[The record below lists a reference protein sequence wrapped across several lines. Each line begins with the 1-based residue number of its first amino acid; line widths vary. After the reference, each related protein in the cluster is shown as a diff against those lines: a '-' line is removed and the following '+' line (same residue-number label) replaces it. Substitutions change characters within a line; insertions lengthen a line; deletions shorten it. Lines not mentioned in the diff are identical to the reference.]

1 MKRILVLNFFPA
13 FTPPS
18 SGGEL
23 RYYNLYSR
31 LSRHFDITL
40 LSPTYSD
47 HKREVITHSTTFREH
62 RIPKEAIHDQLHM
75 QIYKEGVAAEV
86 SALVCSLSARYP
98 NVYHQEYLELQV
110 NADLIIHES
119 PYMLDYDLLL
129 GLDRRPRIY
138 NSYNVESDLVSQVWK
153 GPYAQSYL
161 DHIIELESRLIA
173 ASDLCF
179 AVSTDEAQLF
189 SVKYNVP
196 LSRFCIA
203 ENGIAPEEFLP
214 RTVKAK
220 QRLEAL
226 FFGSLHPP
234 NIEAA
239 NFIVNELSP
248 MFPQIDFIIAG
259 SCMKANMTGLPANV
273 KTLGKVD
280 NDRRLQLFAT
290 ADIALNPMLSGAG
303 TNLKALE
310 FLAAKLP
317 MLSTPLGARGL
328 DLVNEKH
335 ALIAT
340 HETFHS
346 ALQKMTKSPD
356 LRKNLAESGTE
367 HVIHRFSW
375 DAIADRTAKR
385 IQNYLS
391 TWQPPLKRNLLVL
404 NDFSAAT
411 PRGGG
416 EVRINRIYSA
426 LAKYYQIT
434 MVCFTGRREL
444 QRIEVSPG
452 FIELHVPKT
461 QKHRKKAKSY
471 CWKKVSADDIVN
483 YQEGPKNPLLS
494 ALVKAF
500 YPYNDA
506 VILSHPYMSG
516 LLKGLSGRPVIYE
529 SHNVETELK
538 GAILNGHPN
547 YQQLVHSAEEC
558 ERLAISFSS
567 EIVLC
572 SENDREGMI
581 RLSADPGKLHIVSH
595 GVDVSESPPQRE
607 TLEHIR
613 SLFHNRPIVVFI
625 GSAHPPNISAADHI
639 LNKLSPAMPDCS
651 FVFIG
656 SVCNAFPLHPAPNV
670 FLLGC
675 LDDQTK
681 NVAVELADIAIN
693 PIISGSGSNLKL
705 AEYFSKAL
713 PTVTTPFGAR
723 GYDIQNGEHAVI
735 CDLYQFPHEIRTLMK
750 DNQMRLAMSERAYNF
765 AKTFLDWQLQAG
777 KFQHILEQRI
787 FLKKRLL
794 VVTYR
799 FTEPPLGGGE
809 TYLLELLRQLDCIG
823 DFSIDV
829 ATLDIVKIKNHFH
842 FSSCYEHDKAYSLP
856 SDFKNL
862 TVHRFPVDEIP
873 EDIRLQNSRRLFSMW
888 MEEFRKASLLHLSKL
903 PDTILLGGW
912 YFPEKTAAGV
922 EIWSSPKALL
932 RAKGVSVIILRG
944 YSPVKNQ
951 LRIAAGNQNLL
962 DTNIKGNFDLK
973 VATQN
978 NEIVELHIENAYLA
992 PNDPRPLGLRFREI
1006 LVQAGTE
1013 NKHIPLDV
1021 NYRDILKQ
1029 TAPEDFIQSLIDTAH
1044 NRSPEMDELLQ
1055 NTRGPNSE
1063 ALKRWLNQN
1072 TRNYDLVL
1080 GHSVPF
1086 KTIVVAADCA
1096 RAANVP
1102 LVQLP
1107 HFHIDDEYYH
1117 WQSYYQALKEA
1128 VCCITHPKT
1137 ANHLF
1142 FDRIGANGWYLPFGI
1157 DIHEKPS
1164 KKDENAFNELYSSE
1178 LPFVMVL
1185 GRKSGAKNYQH
1196 VISALAGLNI
1206 NKRACNMVMIGRDED
1221 EVPLDP
1227 DLVIYLGGQPRGI
1240 VLAALKR
1247 CLCLISMSDSES
1259 FGIVIL
1265 EAWSQ
1270 SRPVIVS
1277 ENCHASVELVTDGK
1291 NGLLASATNLHEKIK
1306 ILIDNPMLAERLGQ
1320 AGHERLCEEFSWES
1334 IGTALN
1340 RKLLSVVDS
1349 GKKNLPEQNY
1359 VNKQEMIKEIKILWE
1374 NNKVHENDFLFFRNF
1389 KIKRPTILDIGA
1401 NAGQSVISFKL
1412 VLPDARII
1420 SFEPNTLYKP
1430 VLDYVQSSI
1439 FTPQDFT
1446 YYMLGAGDTEREL
1459 ELIIPIIDNKP
1470 YFQEA
1475 SVDVTQFEKSWV
1487 KNRFAAYG
1495 NTLEFE
1501 RINIRMVTLDQ
1512 FNFTPDIIKIDAE
1525 GSELSVLKGMIKTI
1539 RSYYPIFLIENNDW
1553 HNVTAYLKNLGYEV
1567 YNYNVQKDT
1576 LFPIESATTNCFYL
1590 RPEHFGLIL

>member
-47 HKREVITHSTTFREH
+47 HKSEVITHSSTFREH

-75 QIYKEGVAAEV
+75 QIEKEGVAAEV

-98 NVYHQEYLELQV
+98 NVYHQAYLELQT

-119 PYMLDYDLLL
+119 PYMVDYDLFM

-138 NSYNVESDLVSQVWK
+138 NSYNVESDLVAQVWK

-173 ASDLCF
+173 ASGLCF

-196 LSRFCIA
+196 ISRFSIA

-214 RTVKAK
+214 RTTRAK
-220 QRLEAL
+220 PRLEAL

-259 SCMKANMTGLPANV
+259 SCMKANMTGLPVNV

-303 TNLKALE
+303 TNLKAIE
-310 FLAAKLP
+310 YLAAKLP

-340 HETFHS
+340 REAFPS

-367 HVIHRFSW
+367 HAIHRFSW

-385 IQNYLS
+385 IQDYIS

-416 EVRINRIYSA
+416 EVRINRIYSG
-426 LAKYYQIT
+426 LAKYYQVTI
-434 MVCFTGRREL
+434 VCFTNSQEL
-444 QRIEVSPG
+444 QRVEISPG
-452 FIELHVPKT
+452 FIELQVPKT
-461 QKHRKKAKSY
+461 QIHRKKARSY
-471 CWKKVSADDIVN
+471 CGKKVSADDIVN
-483 YQEGPKNPLLS
+483 YQEGPKNPMLS

-506 VILSHPYMSG
+506 VIICHPYMAG
-516 LLKGLSGRPVIYE
+516 LLKGLTGRPVIYE
-529 SHNVETELK
+529 SLNVETELK
-538 GAILNGHPN
+538 RAILAGHPD
-547 YQQLVHSAEEC
+547 YKVLVQSAEEC
-558 ERLAISFSS
+558 ERLAISLSS

-581 RLSADPGKLHIVSH
+581 RLSADPGKLHIVPN
-595 GVDVSESPPQRE
+595 GVDVPASPPQRNS
-607 TLEHIR
+607 LEHIR
-613 SLFHNRPIVVFI
+613 ALFPNRPIVVFI
-625 GSAHPPNISAADHI
+625 GSAHPPNVSAADHI
-639 LNKLSPAMPDCS
+639 LHKLAPEMPDCS
-651 FVFIG
+651 FMLIG
-656 SVCNAFPLHPAPNV
+656 SVCNAFPLFTAPNV
-670 FLLGC
+670 ALFCC

-681 NVAVELADIAIN
+681 DVAVELADIAIN

-713 PTVTTPFGAR
+713 PTVTTPFGVR
-723 GYDIQNGEHAVI
+723 GYDIKNGDHAVI
-735 CDLYQFPHEIRTLMK
+735 CDLDQFPHEIRTLMK
-750 DNQMRLAMSERAYNF
+750 DNQKRLAMGERAYHV
-765 AKTFLDWQLQAG
+765 AKTSLDWQLQAG
-777 KFQHILEQRI
+777 KFHQILEQRI
-787 FLKKRLL
+787 FPKKRLL

-799 FTEPPLGGGE
+799 FTDPPLGGAE
-809 TYLLELLRQLDCIG
+809 IHLLELLRQLDRRNN
-823 DFSIDV
+823 FSIDV
-829 ATLDIVKIKNHFH
+829 ATLDIVKIKNQFH
-842 FSSCYEHDKAYSLP
+842 FSCYYKRDGEHPWPA
-856 SDFKNL
+856 DFKNL

-888 MEEFRKASLLHLSKL
+888 MEEFCKASVLHLSKL

-932 RAKGVSVIILRG
+932 RAKGVSAIILRG

-951 LRIAAGNQNLL
+951 LRIAAGNQTLL
-962 DTNIKGNFDLK
+962 DTNIKGKFDLQ

-978 NEIVELHIENAYLA
+978 NEIIELQIENAYLV
-992 PNDPRPLGLRFREI
+992 PNDPRPLGMRISNI
-1006 LVQAGTE
+1006 LLQTVSEA
-1013 NKHIPLDV
+1013 KKLPLDV

-1029 TAPEDFIQSLIDTAH
+1029 TAPEDFIKSLIDAAQ
-1044 NRSPEMDELLQ
+1044 NRSPEMDELFQ

-1063 ALKRWLNQN
+1063 TLKKWLDQN
-1072 TRNYDLVL
+1072 TNNYDLVF

-1086 KTIVVAADCA
+1086 KTLVMAADSA
-1096 RAANVP
+1096 RAAGVP
-1102 LVQLP
+1102 IFHMP

-1117 WQSYYQALKEA
+1117 WSSYYDALRTA
-1128 VCCITHPKT
+1128 DLLITFPKA

-1142 FDRIGANGWYLPFGI
+1142 FDRIGAKSWYLPFGI
-1157 DIHEKPS
+1157 DINEQPS
-1164 KKDENAFNELYSSE
+1164 QEDERVFNELYSSK
-1178 LPFVMVL
+1178 LPFVLVL
-1185 GRKSGAKNYQH
+1185 GRKAGGKNYQQ
-1196 VISALAGLNI
+1196 VISALAELNI
-1206 NKRACNMVMIGRDED
+1206 NERLCNVVMIGRDED
-1221 EVPLDP
+1221 EVPLDSG
-1227 DLVIYLGGQPRGI
+1227 LVIYLGGQPRGI

-1259 FGIVIL
+1259 LGIVIL

-1277 ENCHASVELVTDGK
+1277 ENCHASVELVTNGK
-1291 NGLLASATNLHEKIK
+1291 NGLLASAANLHEKIK

-1320 AGHERLCEEFSWES
+1320 AGHEKVCEEFSWES

-1349 GKKNLPEQNY
+1349 GKKNLSEQNY
-1359 VNKQEMIKEIKILWE
+1359 VNTQEMIKEIKILWE

-1389 KIKRPTILDIGA
+1389 KIKRPIILDIGA

-1420 SFEPNTLYKP
+1420 SFEPNTLYRP

-1459 ELIIPIIDNKP
+1459 ELIIPIIDKKP

-1487 KNRFAAYG
+1487 KNRFATYG
-1495 NTLEFE
+1495 NTLEFK

-1539 RSYYPIFLIENNDW
+1539 RSCYPIFLIENNDW
-1553 HNVTAYLKNLGYEV
+1553 HNVTAYLKSLGYEV
-1567 YNYNVQKDT
+1567 YNYDEQKDT
-1576 LFPIESATTNCFYL
+1576 LFPIERATTNCFYL